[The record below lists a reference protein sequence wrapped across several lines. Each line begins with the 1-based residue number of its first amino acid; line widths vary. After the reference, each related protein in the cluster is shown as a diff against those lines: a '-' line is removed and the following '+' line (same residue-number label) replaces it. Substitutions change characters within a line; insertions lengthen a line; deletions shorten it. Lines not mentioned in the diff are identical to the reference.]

1 MSRSGPKNSTQI
13 YHEVSTPLRRKNDL
27 ECNSSFQ
34 TCFNNTWD
42 PARLWLVL
50 AFAGAPRTLSSE
62 SGSISPVRRV
72 RRKRRGIKK
81 AAKTST
87 FGFQHFLYVQV
98 LSPPLLRGLR
108 PGDRNKPPMNNK
120 YIYSSRSTLSRLG
133 NPEGLLAPKIIACC
147 SLVECRY
154 TRDTSH
160 AMLQVKRKLMRSTF
174 T

>member
-1 MSRSGPKNSTQI
+1 MFYCCALFHLLVCIKAAVPGLCRI
-13 YHEVSTPLRRKNDL
+13 APLH
-27 ECNSSFQ
+27 FA
-34 TCFNNTWD
+34 FNNTWD

-98 LSPPLLRGLR
+98 CPPPLLRGLR
-108 PGDRNKPPMNNK
+108 PGDRNEPPMNNK
-120 YIYSSRSTLSRLG
+120 YIHVY
-133 NPEGLLAPKIIACC
+133 
-147 SLVECRY
+147 VF
-154 TRDTSH
+154 
-160 AMLQVKRKLMRSTF
+160 VV
-174 T
+174 

>member
-1 MSRSGPKNSTQI
+1 MGYSERVVSRSGPKNSTQI

-87 FGFQHFLYVQV
+87 FGKRTAFVHKVRSGFASKRERRMRAVAPRRPCQ
-98 LSPPLLRGLR
+98 LSVGQRVPLSAPTANSKEVR
-108 PGDRNKPPMNNK
+108 
-120 YIYSSRSTLSRLG
+120 SRSLSF
-133 NPEGLLAPKIIACC
+133 LLFVEHARARARRRPKTIA
-147 SLVECRY
+147 R
-154 TRDTSH
+154 
-160 AMLQVKRKLMRSTF
+160 
-174 T
+174 